1 MCGNGT
7 AYRKF
12 SPFSGEE
19 EKEEGFHLKEEEE
32 GEGFHV
38 EEAADG
44 SSAYFDLMKL

>member
-19 EKEEGFHLKEEEE
+19 EEEGFYLEEREEE
-32 GEGFHV
+32 GGFHV